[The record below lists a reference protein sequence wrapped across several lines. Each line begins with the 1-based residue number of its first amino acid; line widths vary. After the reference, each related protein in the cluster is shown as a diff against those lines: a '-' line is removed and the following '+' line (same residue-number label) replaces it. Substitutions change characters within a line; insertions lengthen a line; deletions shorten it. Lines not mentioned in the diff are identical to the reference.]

1 VTRRR
6 GWLSLAGVVAGL
18 VAVGAAVLLLGPLRL
33 VVTHGVS
40 MNPVYYQGDLVI
52 VAAADRYSTG
62 EIVAYHDRVHHLVVL
77 HRIIGGDPTGYEFQ
91 GDNNQSV
98 DAVQPRQADLIGRAL
113 LHLPKA
119 GAWLDRMTGP
129 VPLGVAAFLL
139 LAAGGT
145 ATQTRRA
152 HRSKRRGTVAQH
164 ARLGTRSA
172 AHGWLLPHLVTVA
185 AAAAVVAV
193 FGAALGLLA
202 FTGPTTMTT
211 TEKSPTGRQVTFS
224 YSAHVVR
231 SPAYDGTT
239 VTSPDPVFRA
249 LANGVQVAFAYRGA
263 PGSVAVDAELSTP
276 SGWHS
281 VLPLARSVTYRGD
294 RYTGRV
300 LLDLPALER
309 RAQQAARVIGA
320 PADSLTVRVRPR
332 FRSTEG
338 AVFAPEMSLTL
349 TPLQLALVPPA
360 TLTVKDPATVLTTT
374 IVARHLGLLSHQIQV
389 STARTAALVLLAG
402 GLLAIAAIAVLG
414 QMSAAPSE
422 GAAIR
427 RRYAALL
434 APVHPMPTPP
444 DRPVVEVTDFATL
457 AKLAE
462 RYGLLVLHWSRSG
475 VETFV
480 VQDEGA
486 TFRYRSGSNSAA
498 VTTGTADEKTPA
510 APVGSLDGGVREPEP
525 RGAPRPITS
534 ASRDILPF
542 NDRGEV

>member
-6 GWLSLAGVVAGL
+6 SWLSLAGVVAGL
-18 VAVGAAVLLLGPLRL
+18 VAVSAAVLLLGPLRL

-52 VAAADRYSTG
+52 VVAADSYAAG

-91 GDNNQSV
+91 GDNNKSV
-98 DAVQPRQADLIGRAL
+98 DAVQPRQTDLIGRAV

-119 GAWLDRMTGP
+119 GAWLDLMTGP
-129 VPLGVAAFLL
+129 VPLGLAAFLL

-152 HRSKRRGTVAQH
+152 KRSKRRGIVARH

-172 AHGWLLPHLVTVA
+172 AQGLILPHLVTAA
-185 AAAAVVAV
+185 AAAAVVTV

-202 FTGPTTMTT
+202 FTGPTTTT
-211 TEKSPTGRQVTFS
+211 ITGKSPTVRQVRFS
-224 YSAHVVR
+224 YSAHVAR

-263 PGSVAVDAELSTP
+263 PGTVVVDAELSTP

-294 RYTGRV
+294 GYTGRV

-320 PADSLTVRVRPR
+320 PADSLTVRVRPQ
-332 FRSTEG
+332 FRSTDG
-338 AVFAPEMSLTL
+338 AVFAPELSLTL
-349 TPLQLALVPPA
+349 TPLQLALASPA

-374 IVARHLGLLSHQIQV
+374 IVARHLGLLRHQIQV
-389 STARTAALVLLAG
+389 STARSAALVLLAG

-414 QMSAAPSE
+414 QMSAAMSE
-422 GAAIR
+422 GATIR

-434 APVHPMPTPP
+434 VPVHPMPTPP
-444 DRPVVEVTDFATL
+444 HRPVVEVTDFATL
-457 AKLAE
+457 AKLAD
-462 RYGLLVLHWSRSG
+462 RYGLLVLHWSRTG

-480 VQDEGA
+480 VQDEGT

-498 VTTGTADEKTPA
+498 VTTGIADENSVQHA
-510 APVGSLDGGVREPEP
+510 EVQP
-525 RGAPRPITS
+525 RGDCGPT
-534 ASRDILPF
+534 
-542 NDRGEV
+542 

>member
-1 VTRRR
+1 
-6 GWLSLAGVVAGL
+6 
-18 VAVGAAVLLLGPLRL
+18 VGAAVLLLGPLRL

-40 MNPVYYQGDLVI
+40 MNPRYYQGDLVI
-52 VAAADRYSTG
+52 VAAADSYAAG

-98 DAVQPRQADLIGRAL
+98 DAVQPRQADLIGRAV

-129 VPLGVAAFLL
+129 IPLGVAAFLL

-152 HRSKRRGTVAQH
+152 KRSKRRGIVAQH

-172 AHGWLLPHLVTVA
+172 AQGLILPHMVT
-185 AAAAVVAV
+185 AAAVVAV

-202 FTGPTTMTT
+202 FTGPTTTT
-211 TEKSPTGRQVTFS
+211 TTGKSPTGRQVTFS
-224 YSAHVVR
+224 YSAHVAR

-249 LANGVQVAFAYRGA
+249 LANGVQVAFTYRGA
-263 PGSVAVDAELSTP
+263 PGTVAVDAELSTP

-300 LLDLPALER
+300 LLDLPSLER

-320 PADSLTVRVRPR
+320 AADSLTVRVRPR

-338 AVFAPEMSLTL
+338 AVFAPELSLTL
-349 TPLQLALVPPA
+349 TPLQLALAPPA

-374 IVARHLGLLSHQIQV
+374 IVARHLGLLRHQIQV
-389 STARTAALVLLAG
+389 STVRAAALVLLAG

-414 QMSAAPSE
+414 QMRAATSE

-434 APVHPMPTPP
+434 VPVHPMPTPP
-444 DRPVVEVTDFATL
+444 DCPVVEVTDFATL

-480 VQDEGA
+480 VQDEGT

-498 VTTGTADEKTPA
+498 VTTGIADENIPA
-510 APVGSLDGGVREPEP
+510 APVARTNGGVHEPEP
-525 RGAPRPITS
+525 RGAARPITS

-542 NDRGEV
+542 NDQPTRS

>member
-1 VTRRR
+1 
-6 GWLSLAGVVAGL
+6 
-18 VAVGAAVLLLGPLRL
+18 
-33 VVTHGVS
+33 
-40 MNPVYYQGDLVI
+40 
-52 VAAADRYSTG
+52 
-62 EIVAYHDRVHHLVVL
+62 
-77 HRIIGGDPTGYEFQ
+77 
-91 GDNNQSV
+91 
-98 DAVQPRQADLIGRAL
+98 
-113 LHLPKA
+113 
-119 GAWLDRMTGP
+119 
-129 VPLGVAAFLL
+129 
-139 LAAGGT
+139 
-145 ATQTRRA
+145 
-152 HRSKRRGTVAQH
+152 
-164 ARLGTRSA
+164 
-172 AHGWLLPHLVTVA
+172 
-185 AAAAVVAV
+185 
-193 FGAALGLLA
+193 
-202 FTGPTTMTT
+202 
-211 TEKSPTGRQVTFS
+211 
-224 YSAHVVR
+224 
-231 SPAYDGTT
+231 
-239 VTSPDPVFRA
+239 
-249 LANGVQVAFAYRGA
+249 
-263 PGSVAVDAELSTP
+263 
-276 SGWHS
+276 
-281 VLPLARSVTYRGD
+281 
-294 RYTGRV
+294 
-300 LLDLPALER
+300 
-309 RAQQAARVIGA
+309 
-320 PADSLTVRVRPR
+320 
-332 FRSTEG
+332 
-338 AVFAPEMSLTL
+338 
-349 TPLQLALVPPA
+349 
-360 TLTVKDPATVLTTT
+360 VKDPATVLTTT

>member
-6 GWLSLAGVVAGL
+6 RRLSLAGVVAGL

-52 VAAADRYSTG
+52 VAAADSYAAG

-77 HRIIGGDPTGYEFQ
+77 HRIIGGDPTGYEFK

-98 DAVQPRQADLIGRAL
+98 DAVRPRQADLIGRAV

-119 GAWLDRMTGP
+119 GAWLDRITGP
-129 VPLGVAAFLL
+129 VPLGVTAFLL

-145 ATQTRRA
+145 ATQTRHA
-152 HRSKRRGTVAQH
+152 KRSKRRGTVAQH
-164 ARLGTRSA
+164 ARLVTRSA
-172 AHGWLLPHLVTVA
+172 ARGLILPHLVTA
-185 AAAAVVAV
+185 AAAAAGVAV

-202 FTGPTTMTT
+202 FTGPTTTTT
-211 TEKSPTGRQVTFS
+211 TEKSPTGRQVRFS
-224 YSAHVVR
+224 YSATVAH

-239 VTSPDPVFRA
+239 VTSPDPVFRT
-249 LANGVQVAFAYRGA
+249 LARSVQVAFAYRGA
-263 PGSVAVDAELSTP
+263 PGSVVVDAELSTP

-281 VLPLARSVTYRGD
+281 VLSLAPSVTYRGD
-294 RYTGRV
+294 LYTGRV

-320 PADSLTVRVRPR
+320 PADSLTVTVRPR

-338 AVFAPEMSLTL
+338 SVFAPELPLTL
-349 TPLQLALVPPA
+349 TPLQLALAPPA

-374 IVARHLGLLSHQIQV
+374 IVARHLGLLGHQIQV

-414 QMSAAPSE
+414 QMSAATSE

-427 RRYAALL
+427 RRYTALL
-434 APVHPMPTPP
+434 VPVHPMPTPP

-480 VQDEGA
+480 VQDEGT

-498 VTTGTADEKTPA
+498 VTPGIADEYIPA
-510 APVGSLDGGVREPEP
+510 VPVARTGAGVYEPEA
-525 RGAPRPITS
+525 RAAPRPITS

-542 NDRGEV
+542 NDQP